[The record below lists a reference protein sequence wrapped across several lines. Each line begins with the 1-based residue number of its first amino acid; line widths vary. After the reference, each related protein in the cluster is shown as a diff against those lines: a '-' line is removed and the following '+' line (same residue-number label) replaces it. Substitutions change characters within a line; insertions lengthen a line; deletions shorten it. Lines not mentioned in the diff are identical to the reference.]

1 MEKAIKQAR
10 TPRLFL
16 LALAA
21 TTIAASSALSIPIQ
35 TVNAQDLSEY
45 ALLISSQCGGQ
56 VEVKNDKVECGTLEA
71 KNDKLEL
78 PGCEIKEGKNECQ

>member
-1 MEKAIKQAR
+1 MEKAIKQAQ
-10 TPRLFL
+10 TLKLFL
-16 LALAA
+16 LALAT
-21 TTIAASSALSIPIQ
+21 TTIAISSTLSIPVQ
-35 TVNAQDLSEY
+35 TVNAQALSEY

-78 PGCEIKEGKNECQ
+78 PGCEIKEDKNEC

>member
-1 MEKAIKQAR
+1 MEKVIKQAR
-10 TPRLFL
+10 TLRLFL

-21 TTIAASSALSIPIQ
+21 TTTIAASSALSIPIQ

-71 KNDKLEL
+71 KNDKLEF
-78 PGCEIKEGKNECQ
+78 PGCEIKEDKNEC